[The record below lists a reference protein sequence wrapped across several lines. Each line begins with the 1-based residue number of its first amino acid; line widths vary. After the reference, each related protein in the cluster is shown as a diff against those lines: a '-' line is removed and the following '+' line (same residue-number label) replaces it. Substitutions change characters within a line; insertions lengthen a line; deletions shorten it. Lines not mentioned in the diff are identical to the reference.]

1 MTAAVFLGDGAIVTV
16 QPDGAAV
23 PGDAALSADER
34 AELER
39 LRAEVADLRSQA
51 AGAPAVTQPPPIAPP
66 RPKRQRWRSV
76 VATLLIVI
84 GCILVPLSVVAVWTK
99 NLVTDTDRYVTTVA
113 PLASDPAIQNAV
125 ADRIT
130 AEIFTHLDVA
140 GITNQAIDALAER
153 GLPPLVAN
161 QLHALSG
168 PLAGGVQNFVR
179 DEVGKVVASDAFAD
193 AWLTAN
199 RAAHSALVAALTGNT
214 REGVTIENDTVSINL
229 GPIIQE
235 VKQRLIDRGFELA
248 GRIPD
253 VNPSFVLVQSDYI
266 AQARGAFNLL
276 NAIGNW
282 LPVVALA
289 FLALGIYIAKGHRR
303 ALVGVGLGIAAGM
316 VVLALGLALFR
327 TIYLNELPLGVLT
340 RDAAAAFFDNLVR
353 FLRLGLRT
361 VLVFGLVIALAG
373 FFTGRSTTAV
383 RARAGVS
390 KGIAWLRGGA
400 EKAGFRTGPVGAWV
414 YTYKKVLWIAVIAI
428 AALVLVFWDQPTG
441 KVIIGITLGV
451 LVALVIIEFLGRP
464 PSPTIPATPDVES
477 PADLPEA
484 AEPEEAGVAAGVRDS
499 G

>member
-1 MTAAVFLGDGAIVTV
+1 MTSEQRGT
-16 QPDGAAV
+16 AV
-23 PGDAALSADER
+23 PDDAELSADGTTLSADER

-39 LRAEVADLRSQA
+39 LRSEVADLRSQA
-51 AGAPAVTQPPPIAPP
+51 AAPPAVTEAPPVAPP

-84 GCILVPLSVVAVWTK
+84 GCILAPLSVVAVWTK

-113 PLASDPAIQNAV
+113 PLASDPAIQNAI

-168 PLAGGVQNFVR
+168 PLAGGVQSFVR

-235 VKQRLIDRGFELA
+235 VKQRLIDRGFDLA
-248 GRIPD
+248 NRIPN

-289 FLALGIYIAKGHRR
+289 FMALGIYIAKSHRR

-340 RDAAAAFFDNLVR
+340 RDAAAAFFDTLVR
-353 FLRLGLRT
+353 FLRLGIRT

-383 RARAGVS
+383 RARAGVT

-441 KVIIGITLGV
+441 KVIIGLTLAV
-451 LVALVIIEFLGRP
+451 LVVLVIIEFLGRP
-464 PSPTIPATPDVES
+464 PSPAVAETPEVES
-477 PADLPEA
+477 PGDLPEAA
-484 AEPEEAGVAAGVRDS
+484 AEPEEAAVAARVRDS

>member
-1 MTAAVFLGDGAIVTV
+1 M
-16 QPDGAAV
+16 PDDV
-23 PGDAALSADER
+23 DLSADER

-39 LRAEVADLRSQA
+39 LRAEVAELRSQA
-51 AGAPAVTQPPPIAPP
+51 AAAPAVAEPTAVAAPP
-66 RPKRQRWRSV
+66 RPRRQRWRSV

-84 GCILVPLSVVAVWTK
+84 GCILAPISVVAVWTK
-99 NLVTDTDRYVTTVA
+99 NLVTDTDRYVATVA
-113 PLASDPAIQNAV
+113 PLASDPAIQSAI
-125 ADRIT
+125 ADKIT

-140 GITNQAIDALAER
+140 GITNQAVDALAER
-153 GLPPLVAN
+153 GLPPLVAT
-161 QLHALSG
+161 QLHALSQ
-168 PLAGGVQNFVR
+168 PLASGVQSFVR

-199 RAAHSALVAALTGNT
+199 RAAHQALVAALTGQT

-229 GPIIQE
+229 GPFIQE

-248 GRIPD
+248 SRIPD

-282 LPVVALA
+282 LPVIALV
-289 FLALGIYIAKGHRR
+289 FLAIGIYVAKGHRR
-303 ALVGVGLGIAAGM
+303 ALVGVGLGLAGGM
-316 VVLALGLALFR
+316 LVLGLALALFR

-340 RDAAAAFFDNLVR
+340 RDAAAAFYDTLVR

-373 FFTGRSTTAV
+373 FFTGRSITAV
-383 RARAGVS
+383 RARAGLT
-390 KGIAWLRGGA
+390 KGIGWLRGGA
-400 EKAGFRTGPVGAWV
+400 EQAGFRTGPVGAWV
-414 YTYKKVLWIAVIAI
+414 YTYKRVLWIAVIAI

-441 KVIIGITLGV
+441 RVIIGITLGV

-464 PSPTIPATPDVES
+464 PSPAAPETEPRALRYLGHPALPGWTSATLPRLPRSTGSQAHDTAEADVR
-477 PADLPEA
+477 
-484 AEPEEAGVAAGVRDS
+484 G
-499 G
+499 